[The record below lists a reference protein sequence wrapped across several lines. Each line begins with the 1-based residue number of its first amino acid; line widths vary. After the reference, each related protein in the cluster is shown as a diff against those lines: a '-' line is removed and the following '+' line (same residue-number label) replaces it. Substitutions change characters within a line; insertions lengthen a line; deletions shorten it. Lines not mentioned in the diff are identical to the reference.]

1 MGRES
6 RERGNPVEGCIVRK
20 VAQKITRN
28 VSIRGQLSRCP
39 SLPNREKTRGTM
51 TRATKMI
58 GRLNVR
64 SVGARACK
72 RGVETER
79 ELAYRDN
86 SSALTSPH
94 PPRPT
99 PQLSAFL
106 SSSRTAWRG
115 GRFFGFFEKKP
126 VFQGDY
132 FGGNS
137 FLARYCS
144 RSCFA
149 TRFERKR
156 GEIPWRS
163 LTQQTF
169 PLLSCR
175 TN

>member
-1 MGRES
+1 MRALFEKL
-6 RERGNPVEGCIVRK
+6 RRK
-20 VAQKITRN
+20 LRA
-28 VSIRGQLSRCP
+28 VSIREQLSRCP
-39 SLPNREKTRGTM
+39 SRKRHGDNDESNKND
-51 TRATKMI
+51 RAAY
-58 GRLNVR
+58 NAR
-64 SVGARACK
+64 SVSARACK

-94 PPRPT
+94 PPP
-99 PQLSAFL
+99 PLNYQPFFPSC
-106 SSSRTAWRG
+106 TARRG